1 MKAGVTI
8 STIGHAAVMILA
20 TVTLTAVPFK
30 SDSPNPITVD
40 IKSDSDVSQLTAGVT
55 TAPQTPMPRPLVE
68 KIGTAKPVEDP
79 AAKVVTTKEITAST
93 DAPPPVPPPR
103 PNAPEA
109 KASAEPMRDLIAE
122 TLKKQEAKKPEPKVA
137 SRVPVPPRRPPQK
150 QQPKFDPKKV
160 EALLDKRVPQ
170 RLAATGDALN
180 NNVGLGAPSGIA
192 ARLSQSEL
200 DALRARLA
208 QLWNP
213 PAGARNPQEL
223 VVQVR
228 MQLKPDGT
236 LAAPPRVLN
245 SGQSAM
251 FMAARDSAMRA
262 VFRGQPFDMLKPEN
276 YEQWK
281 DIEITFDP
289 RDMIR
294 G

>member
-1 MKAGVTI
+1 MRTGVTI
-8 STIGHAAVMILA
+8 STIGHAAVMIWA
-20 TVTLTAVPFK
+20 TVTLSVVPFK

-40 IKSDSDVSQLTAGVT
+40 IKSDSDVSQLASGVT
-55 TAPQTPMPRPLVE
+55 TAPQQQAPRPLVE
-68 KIGTAKPVEDP
+68 KIGEAKRVEDP
-79 AAKVVTTKEITAST
+79 SAKVVPTKEITAST

-109 KASAEPMRDLIAE
+109 KVTAEPTPDLIAQAI
-122 TLKKQEAKKPEPKVA
+122 KKEEAKKPEPKMA

-170 RLAATGDALN
+170 RLAATGDAINEQLA
-180 NNVGLGAPSGIA
+180 LGAPRGSA
-192 ARLSQSEL
+192 VRLTQSEL

-213 PAGARNPQEL
+213 PAGSRNPQEL

-236 LAAPPRVLN
+236 LAAPPRVLKSGN
-245 SGQSAM
+245 SAG
-251 FMAARDSAMRA
+251 FMAARDSAVRA
-262 VFRGQPFDMLKPEN
+262 VFRGQPFDMLRPEH

-289 RDMIR
+289 REMIR